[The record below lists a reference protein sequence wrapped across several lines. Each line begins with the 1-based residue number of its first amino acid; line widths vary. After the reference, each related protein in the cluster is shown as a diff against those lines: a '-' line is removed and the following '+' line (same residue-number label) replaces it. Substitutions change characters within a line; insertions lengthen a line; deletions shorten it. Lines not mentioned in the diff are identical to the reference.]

1 MACGTTTSP
10 ALMPPTTSARSH
22 SRRYRRSQ
30 PRAGMTALAVTG
42 ATDWNTGSGGA
53 PLLGVREQR
62 PDHRDVEGEHGQR
75 PQRSDED
82 HEHRQRGADGGE
94 EHAQDLAEGVA
105 AEDRDRGEDLQR
117 PDDEPEPSP
126 GGDVDAVEHV
136 LDRLSLVVLGDGG
149 DAAED
154 VPDADDA
161 DHDGRERGQPLGT
174 WLVCVSR
181 NCVISTRTSGGRYRP
196 TVLRPL
202 LIAHHPRRVTPN
214 PPMAASVRATTRWIV
229 TIVLAVLASLLA
241 LVAIVARYARSE
253 VLDTDRYVATVGPLA
268 SDPAVQEVVAA
279 RVSDRIIGRLD
290 VEELTSDALD
300 ALVDAG
306 APDIVTGLAAPISD

>member
-94 EHAQDLAEGVA
+94 ERAQDLAEGVA
-105 AEDRDRGEDLQR
+105 AEDQDRGEDLQR

-161 DHDGRERGQPLGT
+161 DHDGRERGPAAGHLAGLRIAELCDLHENLRRSVPT
-174 WLVCVSR
+174 
-181 NCVISTRTSGGRYRP
+181 YRP
-196 TVLRPL
+196 APTPHRASPPAGDAEPADGRERAGYDPLDRHHRPRRPGVVARPRGDRGPLRPQ
-202 LIAHHPRRVTPN
+202 R
-214 PPMAASVRATTRWIV
+214 S
-229 TIVLAVLASLLA
+229 
-241 LVAIVARYARSE
+241 ARHRP
-253 VLDTDRYVATVGPLA
+253 LRGDR
-268 SDPAVQEVVAA
+268 
-279 RVSDRIIGRLD
+279 
-290 VEELTSDALD
+290 
-300 ALVDAG
+300 
-306 APDIVTGLAAPISD
+306 